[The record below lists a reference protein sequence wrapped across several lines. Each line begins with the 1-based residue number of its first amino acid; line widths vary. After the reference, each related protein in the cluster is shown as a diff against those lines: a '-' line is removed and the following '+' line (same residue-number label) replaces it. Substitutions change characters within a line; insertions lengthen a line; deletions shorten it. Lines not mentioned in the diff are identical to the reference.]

1 MKFQRLSDR
10 YRCLIGKIMIRSTIS
25 KQLGL
30 SFNELNFAYNDFG
43 KPYLKNDQN
52 VHFNLSHS
60 GDFVV
65 ACIDKSKVGIDIE
78 KIDNIPID
86 DITNIFYQNEI
97 NYIKNNDGNTTNL
110 ERFFRIWTLKE
121 SFLKYLGKG
130 LSFGLKAIM
139 FNIAESGAWHKIDYK
154 VLKKIGHEKCHFNQ
168 MNLTNDYIV
177 SVCREYES
185 QEKLKEFYFNGE

>member
-1 MKFQRLSDR
+1 
-10 YRCLIGKIMIRSTIS
+10 MIRSTIS